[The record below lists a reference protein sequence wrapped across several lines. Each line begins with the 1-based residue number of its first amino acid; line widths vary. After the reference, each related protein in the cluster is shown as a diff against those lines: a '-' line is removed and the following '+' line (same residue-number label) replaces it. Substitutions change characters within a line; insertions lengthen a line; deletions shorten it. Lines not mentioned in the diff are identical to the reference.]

1 MTEDEIIQFVSD
13 LPGVVTTTANE
24 ASGAP
29 ESAWGDSFFFY
40 DPDGDTDPTNRW
52 PFATIVVSDY
62 PGFDESS
69 QLNRPGVFRLNINV
83 GRTGIE
89 ELFGFPPAAH
99 AGHANDFD
107 NAALD
112 RLIPHP
118 VYAAQAW
125 VSILNP
131 NQSAAQAKAVLQQA
145 HSRAAGRHRASG
157 RAENN

>member
-1 MTEDEIIQFVSD
+1 MTEDEIIQFVTG
-13 LPGVVTTTANE
+13 LPGVVTTTASE
-24 ASGAP
+24 ADGAP

-40 DPDGDTDPTNRW
+40 DPDGTTEPDNRW

-62 PGFDESS
+62 QGFDESS
-69 QLNRPGVFRLNINV
+69 QLNRPGVFRLNVNV
-83 GRTGIE
+83 GRSAFE
-89 ELFGFPPAAH
+89 ELLGFTPAAN
-99 AGHANDFD
+99 AGHTDEFD

-131 NQSAAQAKAVLQQA
+131 NQTASQAKDVLVQA
-145 HSRAAGRHRASG
+145 HSRASGRHRPHH
-157 RAENN
+157 